1 MVGAAGNQYNKKT
14 LYKIMYAQYMA
25 EFDGISDQ
33 NGLETMRSVGWVKS
47 KTNGWKSG
55 SKFNQ

>member
-47 KTNGWKSG
+47 KTNG
-55 SKFNQ
+55 